1 MATNKASGLTAWNTS
16 RKADLLNKKG
26 ERSHWD
32 EWCLRHSDM
41 VARGNTPA
49 KYFEHYLSDE
59 KRTTDYKLGT
69 FDRYLGAIT
78 RAVKKYGSYEN
89 AHKAYLKETNRYY
102 IEIAKFV
109 AWAPAGQRA
118 KGAEKKAVAV
128 KTKTWDKA
136 EYIKC
141 LTADCIEA
149 GMPRAMAKGFAE
161 KSANKHFINK

>member
-41 VARGNTPA
+41 VARGDTPA
-49 KYFEHYLSDE
+49 KYFKHYESDD
-59 KRTTDYKLGT
+59 KRITDYKLGT

-78 RAVKKYGSYEN
+78 RAVKKYGSYDN
-89 AHKAYLKETNRYY
+89 AHKAYLAETNRFY

-118 KGAEKKAVAV
+118 KSDDKKPTPATAITITASEARKRLAKYSPAVR
-128 KTKTWDKA
+128 DEIIKA
-136 EYIKC
+136 LGLK
-141 LTADCIEA
+141 
-149 GMPRAMAKGFAE
+149 
-161 KSANKHFINK
+161 

>member
-41 VARGNTPA
+41 VARGDTPA
-49 KYFEHYLSDE
+49 KYFKHYESDD
-59 KRTTDYKLGT
+59 KRITDYKLGT

-89 AHKAYLKETNRYY
+89 AHKAYLKETNRFY

-118 KGAEKKAVAV
+118 KSDSKPTPATAVTLTRAEASKRLAQLPKAMRDEV
-128 KTKTWDKA
+128 
-136 EYIKC
+136 I
-141 LTADCIEA
+141 
-149 GMPRAMAKGFAE
+149 AMLGLK
-161 KSANKHFINK
+161 